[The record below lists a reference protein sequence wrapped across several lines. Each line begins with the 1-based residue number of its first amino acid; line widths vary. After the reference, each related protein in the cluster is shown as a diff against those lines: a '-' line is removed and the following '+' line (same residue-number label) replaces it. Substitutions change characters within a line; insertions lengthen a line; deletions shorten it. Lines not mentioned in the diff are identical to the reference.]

1 MRSPDQPWP
10 AVVARADG
18 PRAGAGVPAHTFP
31 PLAANPRAPENETRI
46 LGLGKGEAMRTVL
59 RQAIRPA
66 VTSTLFLFLLLS
78 VLMAGTAAAATR
90 AKGTLGVALGDITP
104 QIQQAAGLQQ
114 VTGAVIQQVLPG
126 SAAAQVGLQPGDL
139 IIGVDGAGVS
149 GPAEV
154 VQRVGH
160 HGAGERVA
168 LVILRP
174 DGQGRVQQYQVTPVL
189 QPAAGV
195 AASPPTP
202 PASGAPP
209 PQQAPAAPSPLG
221 TGFAG
226 GMVPVRLHVDVY
238 RTCKA
243 FAPANWVIYG
253 SRREGDALDMAAADR
268 SMYASYGIG
277 GVPGLLARTNP
288 QGYGTPEV
296 RIHASLSVGGRLQV
310 AYGQPLQDPTFG
322 YTWLPFELPD
332 YRGGVL
338 YRVWPIPNDPGGY
351 IMLSRRAQTA
361 KPLWEWQGAQ
371 AIAVALSIQ
380 CIKQLQPS
388 PDVPGGRRPPG
399 GGDVESTYNQQL
411 GMEYAHDPATGENYW
426 VSHGTDWNATGP
438 EGPGYYKQSG
448 NDRRKLVPGRSE

>member
-1 MRSPDQPWP
+1 
-10 AVVARADG
+10 
-18 PRAGAGVPAHTFP
+18 
-31 PLAANPRAPENETRI
+31 
-46 LGLGKGEAMRTVL
+46 
-59 RQAIRPA
+59 
-66 VTSTLFLFLLLS
+66 
-78 VLMAGTAAAATR
+78 MAGTAAAATR

-202 PASGAPP
+202 PAYGAPP
-209 PQQAPAAPSPLG
+209 PQRAPAAPSPLG
-221 TGFAG
+221 TGLAG

-253 SRREGDALDMAAADR
+253 SRREGDALDMAAPDG
-268 SMYASYGIG
+268 SMMAGYQVF
-277 GVPGLLARTNP
+277 GVPGSMIPAYPRSA
-288 QGYGTPEV
+288 TPE
-296 RIHASLSVGGRLQV
+296 GRLQTLLSGGGRV
-310 AYGQPLQDPTFG
+310 PVSFGQPLRDTTFG
-322 YTWLPFELPD
+322 YTWLPYEFPNHQHK
-332 YRGGVL
+332 GVVL
-338 YRVWPIPNDPGGY
+338 YRAWPLPNDPPGY
-351 IMLSRRAQTA
+351 IMLHRQAQTFTH
-361 KPLWEWQGAQ
+361 LWERQGAH
-371 AIAVALSIQ
+371 AIAVALSIR
-380 CIKQLQPS
+380 CTRQLQPP
-388 PDVPGGRRPPG
+388 PDAGGRRPP
-399 GGDVESTYNQQL
+399 DDDQVESTYNQQL